1 MRFTEDMS
9 IYDALQ
15 AHPKAREVFVAH
27 GMGCIACMASTMET
41 IAGGA
46 EMHGVDAKII
56 VDELNKLVD
65 EGEESEPAGAAAE
78 SSRAEPGEPG
88 SADA

>member
-15 AHPKAREVFVAH
+15 AHPKARDVFVAH
-27 GMGCIACMASTMET
+27 GMGCIACMASTMES

-46 EMHGVDAKII
+46 AMHGVDARVIL
-56 VDELNKLVD
+56 DDLNALPEEKGAPV
-65 EGEESEPAGAAAE
+65 GETAE
-78 SSRAEPGEPG
+78 
-88 SADA
+88 